1 MKATTSEIYIMHDT
15 VNIMDDRGD
24 LDLTK
29 QIDNLKETVY
39 GFKLLVAI
47 QKQEIWN
54 LKEQVAEVIKTEL
67 LNAEVL
73 FNEVEG
79 NEVPEGSL
87 GGESSEERKT
97 DETKPTDEQE

>member
-54 LKEQVAEVIKTEL
+54 LKEQVAEDEKNKNLLQGYKKVIQNLTAR
-67 LNAEVL
+67 LN
-73 FNEVEG
+73 
-79 NEVPEGSL
+79 
-87 GGESSEERKT
+87 K
-97 DETKPTDEQE
+97 